1 MKNLTLVIFV
11 LAALGFGCKIPDAF
25 KGANS
30 GSGSNANTGSSNSG
44 GTSTGTGSTAASGD
58 PRADVMAAA
67 KKFAGLPHFKATMD
81 MKGEHDMHMDFDYVA
96 PDSYH
101 IVNSASMEIVIIG
114 KKTYVKTGGTWR
126 SMPMS
131 MGATISSMRDAFTE
145 EGLKNLADVKY
156 DGEDT
161 ANGKAALVYSYSGKT
176 PNDGKQYDSK
186 IWVSKAEGLPIKI
199 EVKYSGD
206 TIKEMTTNYDTDTPV
221 TIEAP
226 VLK

>member
-1 MKNLTLVIFV
+1 MKNLTLVILL

-25 KGANS
+25 KSANS
-30 GSGSNANTGSSNSG
+30 GSASNGSDANTG
-44 GTSTGTGSTAASGD
+44 GTSTGTGTTASGD
-58 PRADVMAAA
+58 PKADVLAAA

-81 MKGEHDMHMDFDYVA
+81 MKGKNDSHMEFEYVA

-131 MGATISSMRDAFTE
+131 MGASISSMRDSFTE

-161 ANGKAALVYSYSGKT
+161 VNGKAALVYSYSGKT

-226 VLK
+226 VK